1 MQHST
6 HIQTTEAAIIHHFRN
21 AGDDLSAETEVL
33 DAAIRTI
40 VIEGRKVTTKSL
52 ILCLIA
58 EIENETDV
66 VHLDVLR
73 NTLEIVLGR
82 TPDKERS

>member
-6 HIQTTEAAIIHHFRN
+6 RIQTTEAAIIHHFRD

-40 VIEGRKVTTKSL
+40 VIEGRKVTTKTL
-52 ILCLIA
+52 ILCLVA

-82 TPDKERS
+82 TPESERA

>member
-1 MQHST
+1 MQQST
-6 HIQTTEAAIIHHFRN
+6 HIQTTEAAIILHFRD
-21 AGDDLSAETEVL
+21 AGDYLSAETKVL

-40 VIEGRKVTTKSL
+40 VIEGRKVTTKTL
-52 ILCLIA
+52 ILCLVA

-82 TPDKERS
+82 TPESERA

>member
-82 TPDKERS
+82 TPDNERS